1 MIRIRYDR
9 LRDHFDRHLFLMD
22 IWWWCFQTTDATNA
36 EKFTPG
42 CKIWNIMYASSAVYH
57 RVSNVHIALINPS
70 EKETWRHIK
79 SKHLSFIILSWIK
92 LQTFFNFRF
101 PTKSLL
107 LRIYIIY
114 AYLDVSDVLKIS
126 FWEHLHMLLKE
137 KFWYKF
143 ECAISLIII
152 YL

>member
-1 MIRIRYDR
+1 MMVFSDYRCYKCGKVYTWLQNLKYHIRFECG
-9 LRDHFDRHLFLMD
+9 L
-22 IWWWCFQTTDATNA
+22 
-36 EKFTPG
+36 P
-42 CKIWNIMYASSAVYH
+42 
-57 RVSNVHIALINPS
+57 PS
-70 EKETWRHIK
+70 QQCPYCPYKSKRKGNMTRHIK